1 MTDSIIQRVAQQY
14 LSASDGRGK
23 LATSPQQWDEAAE
36 ILDKGEH
43 HPAIKVVH
51 DKYENVLKSI
61 AEAAAR
67 SKRLKAV
74 GVGRTEDPT
83 FVLSMVVPA
92 MEELAKTASA
102 VAQQMQHKFR
112 G

>member
-1 MTDSIIQRVAQQY
+1 MADSIAHRVAERY
-14 LSASDGRGK
+14 LS
-23 LATSPQQWDEAAE
+23 ATSPQQWEEAAE

-43 HPAIKVVH
+43 HPAIKVIH
-51 DKYENVLKSI
+51 DDYLAVLKAI
-61 AEAAAR
+61 TEAAAR

-83 FVLSMVVPA
+83 FVLSMVAPA
-92 MEELAKTASA
+92 IKELAETAA
-102 VAQQMQHKFR
+102 LVAQQMHQKFK